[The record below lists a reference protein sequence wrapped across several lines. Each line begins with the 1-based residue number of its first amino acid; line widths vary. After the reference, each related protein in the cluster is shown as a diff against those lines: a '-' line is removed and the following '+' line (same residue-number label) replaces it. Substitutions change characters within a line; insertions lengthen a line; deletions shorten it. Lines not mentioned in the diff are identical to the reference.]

1 MRMRTNR
8 NAHAWNRS
16 GRKWIA
22 ALGVVLA
29 ACGTPES
36 GVQVGEHQRHIP
48 LDGQANFRDLGGY
61 VTESGQVVRW
71 GQVYRSGRLPQLS
84 DSDVSRLDSLGIR
97 TVVNFLTPA
106 EVEAE
111 GRDRLPAEVREV
123 SQPITSG
130 AAGELTAVVNEARR
144 TGDFS
149 RIPEDLNPEIHRI
162 LVEEARDEYAA
173 LFRELADPANRP
185 LVFHCSHGIHRT
197 GTAAALLLAL
207 LGVPWDTIRADYL
220 LSNHYRREEIEPRL
234 EQLRKI
240 AAENR
245 GVAPEQ
251 VDMTNAE
258 AFYILQVSYIDAT
271 YDEVMRRYGTFENY
285 FREGLGLTDQ
295 EIARLREELLSPF
308 TR

>member
-1 MRMRTNR
+1 MRNGFGGV
-8 NAHAWNRS
+8 A
-16 GRKWIA
+16 A
-22 ALGVVLA
+22 ALLVAFA
-29 ACGTPES
+29 ACGTPEAD
-36 GVQVGEHQRHIP
+36 VEVGEHERHIP

-106 EVEAE
+106 EVEVE

-130 AAGELTAVVNEARR
+130 AAGELTAAVNEARR

-149 RIPEDLNPEIHRI
+149 KIPEDLNPEIHRI
-162 LVEEARDEYAA
+162 LVEEARAEYAA

-185 LVFHCSHGIHRT
+185 LAFHCSHGIHRT

-207 LGVPWDTIRADYL
+207 LGVPWETIREDYL
-220 LSNHYRREEIEPRL
+220 LSNDYRREEIEPRL

-258 AFYILQVSYIDAT
+258 AFYILQGSYIDAT
-271 YDEVMRRYGTFENY
+271 YDEIMLRYGTFEDY
-285 FREGLGLTDQ
+285 FRDGLGLSDQ
-295 EIARLREELLSPF
+295 EIERLRQELLRDSG
-308 TR
+308 